1 MRSATIIKTL
11 VVTIVL
17 IAIGNFIWFMLGGD
31 GAIDHFWYATLGAGA
46 MAIMV
51 ECAPKH
57 DHDAVDDA
65 GDTHAR
71 IPGHLM
77 ADAHEPV
84 DAGRQLEQIDELNRR
99 LVPVAMVDSEAI
111 PAHWCR
117 PGDPLPDRSEV
128 KKS

>member
-84 DAGRQLEQIDELNRR
+84 DAIAQRIALNRS
-99 LVPVAMVDSEAI
+99 LAEPIAVDSEPI

-117 PGDPLPDRSEV
+117 PGEPFPDPSKG
-128 KKS
+128 KKP